1 MRILYNLIM
10 VIIIVFSPVIITLRI
25 FKKKESPKRF
35 LEKFGFFKKKR
46 RNGKLIWFHC
56 SSVGEFLSI
65 VPLIEKLEREEDIKN
80 ILVTTSTL
88 SSSKIFSRFKFKK
101 TLHQF
106 YPIDNSFIINRFLN
120 YWRPSAVFFV
130 ESEIWPEMLNILKQK
145 KIKIFLLNARISK
158 KSFNRWKHLKDMGMN
173 IFEIFD
179 FIFPQNKETL
189 NYLKYFRIKKMQ
201 ILGNLKFAE
210 TEKLN
215 NYKFYKKKFYD
226 RKILCA
232 ASTHNNEEEIVSN
245 IHLNLKKK
253 VKNLLTIIIPRHT
266 ERTKEIIE
274 TLDHKKLNYIC
285 HSERKKINKNTDIY
299 LVDTYGESK
308 SFYSVSKVV
317 FLGGSLIKRGGQNPL
332 EAIRYGCYITHGK
345 HIFNFTE
352 IYNMLNKKK
361 LSFEAKNFKQLNKI
375 IFYLLKKK
383 SNNKK
388 EINNFKKIGIDILRK
403 NFMKIRVLI

>member
-1 MRILYNLIM
+1 M
-10 VIIIVFSPVIITLRI
+10 VIIIVFSPIIITLRI
-25 FKKKESPKRF
+25 LKKKESPKRF
-35 LEKFGFFKKKR
+35 FEKFSFFKEKR

-65 VPLIEKLEREEDIKN
+65 VPLVEKLEKEKDIKN
-80 ILVTTSTL
+80 ILITTSTL

-101 TLHQF
+101 TFHQF
-106 YPIDNSFIINRFLN
+106 YPIDNSLIINRFLN

-130 ESEIWPEMLNILKQK
+130 ESEIWPEMLNILKKK

-158 KSFNRWKHLKDMGMN
+158 KSFNRWKYLKDMGIN
-173 IFEIFD
+173 IFQIFD

-245 IHLNLKKK
+245 IHLNLKTKI
-253 VKNLLTIIIPRHT
+253 KNLLTIIIPRHT
-266 ERTKEIIE
+266 ERIKEIIE

-285 HSERKKINKNTDIY
+285 HSKRKKIHKNTDIY

-352 IYNMLNKKK
+352 IYHMLDKKK
-361 LSFEAKNFKQLNKI
+361 LSFEAKNLKQLNKI
-375 IFYLLKKK
+375 IFNLLKKK

>member
-1 MRILYNLIM
+1 M
-10 VIIIVFSPVIITLRI
+10 VIIIVFSPIIVTLRI
-25 FKKKESPKRF
+25 LKKKESPKRF
-35 LEKFGFFKKKR
+35 FEKFSFFKEKR

-65 VPLIEKLEREEDIKN
+65 VPLVEKLEKEKDIRN
-80 ILVTTSTL
+80 ILITTSTL

-101 TLHQF
+101 TFHQF
-106 YPIDNSFIINRFLN
+106 YPIDNSLIINRFLN

-130 ESEIWPEMLNILKQK
+130 ESEIWPEMLSILKK
-145 KIKIFLLNARISK
+145 NKIKIFLLNARISK
-158 KSFNRWKHLKDMGMN
+158 KSFNRWKYLKDMGTN

-189 NYLKYFRIKKMQ
+189 NYLKYFRVKKIQ

-210 TEKLN
+210 TEKIN
-215 NYKFYKKKFYD
+215 NYKFYKKKFYG
-226 RKILCA
+226 RKVLCA

-245 IHLNLKKK
+245 IHLNLKRK
-253 VKNLLTIIIPRHT
+253 VKNLLTIIIPRHV

-274 TLDHKKLNYIC
+274 ALDHKKLNYIC
-285 HSERKKINKNTDIY
+285 HSQRKKINNNTDIY

-308 SFYSVSKVV
+308 SFYSASKVV

-361 LSFEAKNFKQLNKI
+361 LSFEAENFQQLSKI
-375 IFYLLKKK
+375 IFNLLKKK

>member
-10 VIIIVFSPVIITLRI
+10 VIIIIFSPIIITLRI

-35 LEKFGFFKKKR
+35 LEKFSFFKEKR

-65 VPLIEKLEREEDIKN
+65 IPLVEKLEIEEDIKN
-80 ILVTTSTL
+80 ILITTSTL

-101 TLHQF
+101 TFHQF
-106 YPIDNSFIINRFLN
+106 YPIDNSLIINRFLN

-130 ESEIWPEMLNILKQK
+130 ESEIWPEMLNILKNK

-158 KSFNRWKHLKDMGMN
+158 KSFNRWKYLKDMGTN

-189 NYLKYFRIKKMQ
+189 NYLKYFRVKKMQ

-210 TEKLN
+210 TEKLD
-215 NYKFYKKKFYD
+215 NYKFYKKKFYN

-253 VKNLLTIIIPRHT
+253 VKNLLTIIIPRHI

-274 TLDHKKLNYIC
+274 ALNHKKLNYIC

-308 SFYSVSKVV
+308 SFYSASKVV

-361 LSFEAKNFKQLNKI
+361 LSFEAKNFQQLSKI
-375 IFYLLKKK
+375 IFNLLKKK

-388 EINNFKKIGIDILRK
+388 EINNFKKIGNDILRK

>member
-1 MRILYNLIM
+1 MI
-10 VIIIVFSPVIITLRI
+10 IIIVFSPIIIIFRI
-25 FKKKESPKRF
+25 FKKKENPKRF
-35 LEKFGFFKKKR
+35 LEKFSYFKKKR
-46 RNGKLIWFHC
+46 RDGKLIWFHC

-65 VPLIEKLEREEDIKN
+65 VPLVEKLELEKDIKN
-80 ILVTTSTL
+80 ILITTSTL
-88 SSSKIFSRFKFKK
+88 SSSKIFDIFKFKK
-101 TLHQF
+101 TFHQF
-106 YPIDNSFIINRFLN
+106 YPIDNSLIINRFLN
-120 YWRPSAVFFV
+120 YWKPNAVFFV

-158 KSFNRWKHLKDMGMN
+158 KSFNRWKYLKDMGIN
-173 IFEIFD
+173 IFEVFD

-189 NYLKYFRIKKMQ
+189 NYLKYFRVKRMQ
-201 ILGNLKFAE
+201 ILGNLKFTE

-215 NYKFYKKKFYD
+215 NYRFYKKNFYG

-232 ASTHNNEEEIVSN
+232 ASTHNNEEEIISN

-266 ERTKEIIE
+266 ERIKEIIG
-274 TLDHKKLNYIC
+274 TLNHKKLNYIC
-285 HSERKKINKNTDIY
+285 HSERKKVKKNTDIY

-317 FLGGSLIKRGGQNPL
+317 FLGGSLIRRGGQNPL
-332 EAIRYGCYITHGK
+332 EAVRYGCYITHGK

-352 IYNMLNKKK
+352 IYNMLDKKK
-361 LSFEAKNFKQLNKI
+361 LSFEAKNLQQLNKI
-375 IFYLLKKK
+375 IFNLMTKK

-388 EINNFKKIGIDILRK
+388 EIINFKKIGTDILIK
-403 NFMKIRVLI
+403 NFTKIRVLI

>member
-1 MRILYNLIM
+1 MI
-10 VIIIVFSPVIITLRI
+10 IIIVFSPIIIIFRI
-25 FKKKESPKRF
+25 FKKKENPKRF
-35 LEKFGFFKKKR
+35 LEKFSYFKKKR
-46 RNGKLIWFHC
+46 RDGKLIWFHC

-65 VPLIEKLEREEDIKN
+65 VPLIEKLELEKDIKN
-80 ILVTTSTL
+80 ILITTSTL
-88 SSSKIFSRFKFKK
+88 SSSKIFDIFKFKK
-101 TLHQF
+101 TFHQF
-106 YPIDNSFIINRFLN
+106 YPIDNSLIINRFLN
-120 YWRPSAVFFV
+120 YWKPNAVFFV

-158 KSFNRWKHLKDMGMN
+158 KSFNRWKYLKDMGIN
-173 IFEIFD
+173 IFEVFD

-189 NYLKYFRIKKMQ
+189 NYLKYFRIKRMQ
-201 ILGNLKFAE
+201 ILGNLKFTE

-215 NYKFYKKKFYD
+215 NYRFYKKNFYG

-232 ASTHNNEEEIVSN
+232 ASTHNNEEEIISN

-266 ERTKEIIE
+266 ERTKEIIG
-274 TLDHKKLNYIC
+274 TLNHKKLNYIC
-285 HSERKKINKNTDIY
+285 HSERKKVKKNTDIY

-317 FLGGSLIKRGGQNPL
+317 FLGGSLIRRGGQNPL
-332 EAIRYGCYITHGK
+332 EAVRYGCYITHGK

-352 IYNMLNKKK
+352 IYNMLDKKK
-361 LSFEAKNFKQLNKI
+361 LSFEAKNFQQLNKI
-375 IFYLLKKK
+375 IFNLMTKK

-388 EINNFKKIGIDILRK
+388 EINNFKKIGTDILIK
-403 NFMKIRVLI
+403 NFTKIRVLI

>member
-1 MRILYNLIM
+1 M
-10 VIIIVFSPVIITLRI
+10 VIIIIFSPIIITLRI

-35 LEKFGFFKKKR
+35 LEKFSFIKEKR
-46 RNGKLIWFHC
+46 RSGKLIWFHC

-65 VPLIEKLEREEDIKN
+65 VPLVEKLEKEEDIKN
-80 ILVTTSTL
+80 ILITTSTL

-101 TLHQF
+101 TFHQF
-106 YPIDNSFIINRFLN
+106 YPIDNSLIINRFLN

-158 KSFNRWKHLKDMGMN
+158 KSFNRWKHLKDMGIN
-173 IFEIFD
+173 IFQIFD

-201 ILGNLKFAE
+201 ILGNLKFSE

-215 NYKFYKKKFYD
+215 NYKIYKKKFYN

-285 HSERKKINKNTDIY
+285 HSERQKINKNTDVY

-361 LSFEAKNFKQLNKI
+361 LSFEANNFKQLNKI
-375 IFYLLKKK
+375 IFNLLKKK
-383 SNNKK
+383 TNNKK
-388 EINNFKKIGIDILRK
+388 EINNFKKIGIEILRK

>member
-1 MRILYNLIM
+1 M
-10 VIIIVFSPVIITLRI
+10 VIIIVFSPIIITLRI

-35 LEKFGFFKKKR
+35 LEKFGFFKEKR
-46 RNGKLIWFHC
+46 KDGKLIWFHC

-65 VPLIEKLEREEDIKN
+65 VPLIEKLEKEEDIKN
-80 ILVTTSTL
+80 ILITTSTL

-101 TLHQF
+101 TFHQF
-106 YPIDNSFIINRFLN
+106 YPIDNSLIINRFLN

-130 ESEIWPEMLNILKQK
+130 ESEIWPEMLNILKKK

-158 KSFNRWKHLKDMGMN
+158 KSFNRWKYLKDMGTN

-215 NYKFYKKKFYD
+215 NYKFYKKKFYG
-226 RKILCA
+226 RKVLCA

-245 IHLNLKKK
+245 IHLNLKRK
-253 VKNLLTIIIPRHT
+253 VKNLLTIIIPRHV

-274 TLDHKKLNYIC
+274 ALDHKKLNYIC
-285 HSERKKINKNTDIY
+285 HSQRKKINNNTDIY

-308 SFYSVSKVV
+308 SFYSASKVV

-361 LSFEAKNFKQLNKI
+361 LSFEAENFQQLSKI
-375 IFYLLKKK
+375 IFNLLKKK

>member
-10 VIIIVFSPVIITLRI
+10 IIIIVFSPIIIILRI
-25 FKKKESPKRF
+25 FKKKENPKRF
-35 LEKFGFFKKKR
+35 LEKFSYFKKKK

-65 VPLIEKLEREEDIKN
+65 VPLIEKLEVEKDIKN
-80 ILVTTSTL
+80 ILITTSTL
-88 SSSKIFSRFKFKK
+88 SSSKIFDIFKFKK
-101 TLHQF
+101 TFHQF
-106 YPIDNSFIINRFLN
+106 YPIDNSLIINRFLN
-120 YWRPSAVFFV
+120 YWKPNAVFFV

-158 KSFNRWKHLKDMGMN
+158 KSFNRWKYLKDMGIN
-173 IFEIFD
+173 IFEVFD

-189 NYLKYFRIKKMQ
+189 NYLKYFRIKRMQ
-201 ILGNLKFAE
+201 ILGNLKFTE

-215 NYKFYKKKFYD
+215 NYRFYKKNFYG

-232 ASTHNNEEEIVSN
+232 ASTHNNEEEIISN

-266 ERTKEIIE
+266 ERTKEIIG
-274 TLDHKKLNYIC
+274 TLNHKKLNYIC
-285 HSERKKINKNTDIY
+285 HSERKKVKKNTDIY

-317 FLGGSLIKRGGQNPL
+317 FLGGSLIRRGGQNPL
-332 EAIRYGCYITHGK
+332 EAVRYGCYITHGK

-352 IYNMLNKKK
+352 IYNMLDKKK
-361 LSFEAKNFKQLNKI
+361 LSFEAKNLQQLNKI
-375 IFYLLKKK
+375 IFNLMTKK

-388 EINNFKKIGIDILRK
+388 EINNFKKIGTDILIK
-403 NFMKIRVLI
+403 NFTKIRVLI

>member
-1 MRILYNLIM
+1 M
-10 VIIIVFSPVIITLRI
+10 VIIIVFSPIIITLRI

-35 LEKFGFFKKKR
+35 LEKFGFFKEKR
-46 RNGKLIWFHC
+46 KDGKLIWFHC

-65 VPLIEKLEREEDIKN
+65 VPLIEKLEKEEDIKN
-80 ILVTTSTL
+80 ILITTSTL

-101 TLHQF
+101 TFHQF
-106 YPIDNSFIINRFLN
+106 YPIDNSLIINRFLN

-158 KSFNRWKHLKDMGMN
+158 KSFNRWKYLKDMGTN

-215 NYKFYKKKFYD
+215 NYKFYKKKFYG
-226 RKILCA
+226 RKVLCA

-245 IHLNLKKK
+245 IHLNLKRK
-253 VKNLLTIIIPRHT
+253 VKNLLTIIIPRHV

-274 TLDHKKLNYIC
+274 ALDHKKLNYIC
-285 HSERKKINKNTDIY
+285 HSQRKKINNNTDIY

-308 SFYSVSKVV
+308 SFYSASKVV

-361 LSFEAKNFKQLNKI
+361 LSFEAENFQQLSKI
-375 IFYLLKKK
+375 IFNLLKKK

>member
-1 MRILYNLIM
+1 M
-10 VIIIVFSPVIITLRI
+10 VIIIIFSPIIITLRI

-35 LEKFGFFKKKR
+35 LEKFSFIKEKR
-46 RNGKLIWFHC
+46 RSGKLIWFHC

-65 VPLIEKLEREEDIKN
+65 VPLVEKLEKEEDIKN
-80 ILVTTSTL
+80 ILITTSTL
-88 SSSKIFSRFKFKK
+88 SSSKIFRRFKFKK

-106 YPIDNSFIINRFLN
+106 YPIDNFLIINRFLN

-158 KSFNRWKHLKDMGMN
+158 KSFNRWKHLKDMGIN

-215 NYKFYKKKFYD
+215 NYKIYKKKFYD

-285 HSERKKINKNTDIY
+285 HSERKKINKNTDVY

-308 SFYSVSKVV
+308 SFYSASKVV
-317 FLGGSLIKRGGQNPL
+317 FLGGSLIQRGGQNPL

-361 LSFEAKNFKQLNKI
+361 LSFEAKNFQQLSKI
-375 IFYLLKKK
+375 IFNLLKKK

>member
-1 MRILYNLIM
+1 M
-10 VIIIVFSPVIITLRI
+10 VIIIVFSPIIITLRI

-35 LEKFGFFKKKR
+35 LEKFGFFKEKR
-46 RNGKLIWFHC
+46 KDGKLIWFHC

-65 VPLIEKLEREEDIKN
+65 VPLIEKLEKEEDIKN
-80 ILVTTSTL
+80 ILITTSTL

-101 TLHQF
+101 TFHQF
-106 YPIDNSFIINRFLN
+106 YPIDNSLIINRFLN

-158 KSFNRWKHLKDMGMN
+158 KSFNRWKHLKDMGIN

-189 NYLKYFRIKKMQ
+189 NYLKYFRVKKMQ

-215 NYKFYKKKFYD
+215 NYKFYKKKFYG
-226 RKILCA
+226 RKVLCA

-245 IHLNLKKK
+245 IHLNLKRK
-253 VKNLLTIIIPRHT
+253 VKNLLTIIIPRHV

-274 TLDHKKLNYIC
+274 ALDHKKLNYIC
-285 HSERKKINKNTDIY
+285 HSQRKKINNNTDIY

-308 SFYSVSKVV
+308 SFYSASKVV

-361 LSFEAKNFKQLNKI
+361 LSFEAENFQQLSKI
-375 IFYLLKKK
+375 IFNLLKKK